1 MMPVLQELQRAGAN
15 VFTFHLEALGGG
27 QRDAEGGWPRDDCV
41 KDLARRVRL
50 SGMAAGLALVP
61 STTAE
66 AVEPYIAAGDIDL
79 VRHLTSACSLPYPT
93 SEHAPA
99 RVCITAWPQAR

>member
-1 MMPVLQELQRAGAN
+1 MLPVLQELQRAGAN

-27 QRDAEGGWPRDDCV
+27 QRDAEGGWPRDDRV
-41 KDLARRVRL
+41 VDLARRVRS

-61 STTAE
+61 ATPAE

-79 VRHLTSACSLPYPT
+79 VRHQTNACSLSHPT

-99 RVCITAWPQAR
+99 RVRMTAWPQAR

>member
-1 MMPVLQELQRAGAN
+1 MPPVLQELQRAGAN

-41 KDLARRVRL
+41 VDLARRVRA

-61 STTAE
+61 ATPAE

-79 VRHLTSACSLPYPT
+79 VRHLTSARALSCPT
-93 SEHAPA
+93 TDIPCLSMRLRTSA
-99 RVCITAWPQAR
+99 